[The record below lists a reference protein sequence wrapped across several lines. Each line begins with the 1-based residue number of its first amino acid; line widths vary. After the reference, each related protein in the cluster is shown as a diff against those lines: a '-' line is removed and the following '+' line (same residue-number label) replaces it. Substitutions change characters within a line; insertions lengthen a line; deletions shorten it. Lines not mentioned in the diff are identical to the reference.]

1 MKVTEVLGVLRL
13 YHLDVLL
20 LELLERLLG
29 GLIKKLEVLKEL
41 IHRFTDRLKSKRPAN
56 KQPIKQVQPSK

>member
-1 MKVTEVLGVLRL
+1 MKVTEVIGVLRL

-29 GLIKKLEVLKEL
+29 GLIKKLGLVKEFV
-41 IHRFTDRLKSKRPAN
+41 HRLTQRLKAKKSAN
-56 KQPIKQVQPSK
+56 KQPIQTSKTV

>member
-1 MKVTEVLGVLRL
+1 MKVTEVIGVLRL

-29 GLIKKLEVLKEL
+29 GLIKKLGLVKEFV
-41 IHRFTDRLKSKRPAN
+41 HRLTQRLKAKKSAN
-56 KQPIKQVQPSK
+56 K

>member
-1 MKVTEVLGVLRL
+1 MKVTEVIGVLRL

-29 GLIKKLEVLKEL
+29 GLTKKLLCVKRIVHRVTLRLKE
-41 IHRFTDRLKSKRPAN
+41 KRQAN
-56 KQPIKQVQPSK
+56 KQLLK